1 MYILHD
7 LHQFPREYFDCF
19 SRSTSSNFQRKA
31 EDECEDLNNRD
42 ETHAVNNLFLL
53 SSAILVLSAVHK
65 LFSNTIDL
73 SSLTFKT
80 CSLEMKLAL
89 LPVKVLLQKK
99 PKFTCKG
106 RRKSSKSEH
115 CVTAVA
121 HPHVVGVTSFSVS
134 FHVAY
139 AFILSFSSQKKQLGP
154 NQFRIIVPKWR
165 MHLAPKEK
173 SMTPRVR

>member
-1 MYILHD
+1 M
-7 LHQFPREYFDCF
+7 
-19 SRSTSSNFQRKA
+19 
-31 EDECEDLNNRD
+31 NNRD

-73 SSLTFKT
+73 SSLAFET

-99 PKFTCKG
+99 PKFKG
-106 RRKSSKSEH
+106 RRKNSKSEH
-115 CVTAVA
+115 CVTAVT
-121 HPHVVGVTSFSVS
+121 HPHVVAVTSFSVS

-139 AFILSFSSQKKQLGP
+139 AFFLSFSSQKKQLGP
-154 NQFRIIVPKWR
+154 NQFRIIVAKWR

-173 SMTPRVR
+173 STTPRVR

>member
-173 SMTPRVR
+173 SMTPRVQ